1 LVAKLLFLVSVLR
14 HLRVAVVVGEQ
25 ARSIPL
31 LVWVGGRCNDCA
43 YSPARETAFLKT
55 MSSGDI
61 VSITRHTTQ
70 NKRDSALILVGVV
83 NVLDS
88 IK

>member
-1 LVAKLLFLVSVLR
+1 MR

-31 LVWVGGRCNDCA
+31 WFGWEDAAITAPTRR
-43 YSPARETAFLKT
+43 RETAFLKT

-61 VSITRHTTQ
+61 VNITRHTTQ